1 MYRFNSFTQKAN
13 DVLNLAIKAAENFGH
28 TYVGSEHI
36 LVGLLKEG
44 TGVGAIMLEE
54 KGVALEKIEGM
65 IKENIGLGTP
75 TRLSPDDFTPRS
87 KRIIEVSFQ
96 IARGMLNSFVGTE
109 HILLALLRESDS
121 YAVDFLN
128 ACGVDEHSLL
138 EEVCS
143 SLGKSEDSFKNTS
156 SKNTKR
162 GKSSTP
168 TLDEFGKDLTEAAGA
183 GQIGRAHV

>member
-28 TYVGSEHI
+28 TYIGSEHI

-54 KGVALEKIEGM
+54 KGVSLEKIEEL
-65 IKENIGLGTP
+65 IKKHIGVGTP

-109 HILLALLRESDS
+109 HILLSILRESDS
-121 YAVDFLN
+121 YAVHFLN
-128 ACGVDEHSLL
+128 ICGIDE
-138 EEVCS
+138 E
-143 SLGKSEDSFKNTS
+143 
-156 SKNTKR
+156 
-162 GKSSTP
+162 
-168 TLDEFGKDLTEAAGA
+168 
-183 GQIGRAHV
+183 